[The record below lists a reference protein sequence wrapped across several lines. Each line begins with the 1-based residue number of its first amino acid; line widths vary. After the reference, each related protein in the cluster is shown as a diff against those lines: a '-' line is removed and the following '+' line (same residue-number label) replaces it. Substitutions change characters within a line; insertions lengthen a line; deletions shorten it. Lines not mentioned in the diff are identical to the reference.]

1 MEKLTEFRRQLDE
14 MDEQLV
20 TLLARRLNI
29 CREVAAYKIEA
40 QIPMMQHARVKEVI
54 QRAAQN
60 GKSKGLSESF
70 VAALYTLIIDEACR
84 IEDEI
89 IESARES
96 R

>member
-1 MEKLTEFRRQLDE
+1 
-14 MDEQLV
+14 
-20 TLLARRLNI
+20 
-29 CREVAAYKIEA
+29 
-40 QIPMMQHARVKEVI
+40 MMQHARVKEVI